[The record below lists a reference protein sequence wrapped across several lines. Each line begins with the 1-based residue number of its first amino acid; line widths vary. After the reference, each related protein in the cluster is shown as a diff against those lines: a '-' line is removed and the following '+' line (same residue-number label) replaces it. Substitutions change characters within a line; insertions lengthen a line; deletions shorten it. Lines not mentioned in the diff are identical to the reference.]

1 MLYGLLKFALS
12 YATRKYFVQINI
24 LNEDKIPNDKPV
36 LLLPNHRSAFMDPI
50 VIASQIKRTTYFLVR
65 GESFGNPTMVKIF
78 NRLKMIPI
86 YRREYDP
93 DKIGQNKDIF
103 KYCHQLMERQGCL
116 MIFPEGI
123 CQTKYLLAPLKAGA
137 ARITLEAE
145 AKNDFK
151 LDIHVIPIGINYSNP
166 HRFRGNLTI
175 DIGDPIKPIN
185 YKGQYD
191 SDPWEAVNVL
201 TSDIETELRK
211 RIITVED
218 QGQIRTVR
226 HIEKF
231 FEGKLD
237 NHPFSNSDWHQT
249 RKGIN
254 EFIDQQ
260 KVINAEDFTQF
271 EIKLQR
277 YVGTLQRL
285 GVEKNVA
292 LINQSG
298 GNIGKLITF
307 RVLLLIGGLPI
318 FIISYLLHI
327 IPFLLTRMLS
337 LKLVRRVDFMGSVA
351 LSLGLLIFTI
361 FGVGETIIVHKLFS
375 NWWITGAFFFI
386 WPSLGMF
393 AYGYFAEWVKLKEA
407 WKWMRVGNARSTLL
421 QKIKKEQK
429 ELIDFLKNAT
439 TGS

>member
-12 YATRKYFVQINI
+12 YATRKYFVQVNI
-24 LNEDKIPNDKPV
+24 LNEENIPQDKPV

-86 YRREYDP
+86 YRREHDP

-103 KYCHQLMERQGCL
+103 KYCHQLMERNGCL

-137 ARITLEAE
+137 ARIALEAE
-145 AKNDFK
+145 AKNNFE
-151 LDIHVIPIGINYSNP
+151 LDIHVIPVGINYSNP

-175 DIGDPIKPIN
+175 DIGDPITLKK
-185 YKGQYD
+185 YESQYETD
-191 SDPWEAVNVL
+191 AWETVNVL
-201 TSDIETELRK
+201 TKAIETELLK

-218 QGQIRTVR
+218 QEQIRTVL
-226 HIEKF
+226 HIETLFAGK
-231 FEGKLD
+231 EGG
-237 NHPFSNSDWHQT
+237 HPFSTVDWHQT

-260 KVINAEDFTQF
+260 KVKNNKAFAEF
-271 EIKLQR
+271 ETKLHR

-292 LINQSG
+292 LINRTSNQ
-298 GNIGKLITF
+298 IARLITI
-307 RVLLLIGGLPI
+307 RIVLLIIGLPL
-318 FIISYLLHI
+318 FIVSYAMHI
-327 IPFLLTRMLS
+327 IPFQLTRVLS
-337 LKLVRRVDFMGSVA
+337 LKLVKRVDFMGSVVLA
-351 LSLGLLIFTI
+351 LGLLVFTI
-361 FGVGETIIVHKLFS
+361 FGFGQTFLFHKLVG
-375 NWWITGAFFFI
+375 NWWLTGIFFFI

-393 AYGYFAEWVKLKEA
+393 AYGYSAEFVKIKEA
-407 WKWMRVGNARSTLL
+407 WKWKRVGSARSTLL
-421 QKIKKEQK
+421 HKIKKEQQ
-429 ELIDFLKNAT
+429 ELIEYLENTA
-439 TGS
+439 S

>member
-24 LNEDKIPNDKPV
+24 LNEENIPSDKPV

-65 GESFGNPTMVKIF
+65 GESFGNPAMVKIF

-103 KYCHQLMERQGCL
+103 KYCHELMERRGCL

-123 CQTKYLLAPLKAGA
+123 CQTKYLLAPLKSGAG
-137 ARITLEAE
+137 RIILEAE
-145 AKNDFK
+145 SKNNFE

-175 DIGDPIKPIN
+175 DIGDPIKPIK
-185 YKGQYD
+185 YKEQYEA
-191 SDPWEAVNVL
+191 DPWEAVNAI
-201 TSDIETELRK
+201 TSDIDTELRK
-211 RIITVED
+211 RIITVDNQE
-218 QGQIRTVR
+218 QIRRVR
-226 HIEKF
+226 QIERL
-231 FEGKLD
+231 FEGKND
-237 NHPFSNSDWHQT
+237 NHPFVNEDWHQM

-254 EFIDQQ
+254 DFIERQNE
-260 KVINAEDFTQF
+260 VNSENFAQF
-271 EIKLQR
+271 ETKLQR

-285 GVEKNVA
+285 GVEKNTA

-298 GNIGKLITF
+298 VNIGKLITI
-307 RVLLLIGGLPI
+307 RVLLLILGLPL
-318 FIISYLLHI
+318 FIVSYLMHI
-327 IPFLLTRMLS
+327 IPFQLTRTLS

-351 LSLGLLIFTI
+351 LSLGLLVFTI
-361 FGVGETIIVHKLFS
+361 FGVGETILVHKAFH
-375 NWWITGAFFFI
+375 NWWITAGFFFV

-393 AYGYFAEWVKLKEA
+393 AYGYLAEWLKLKEA
-407 WKWMRVGNARSTLL
+407 WTWMRVGNNRSTLL

-429 ELIDFLKNAT
+429 ELIDFLEKAT
-439 TGS
+439 QS